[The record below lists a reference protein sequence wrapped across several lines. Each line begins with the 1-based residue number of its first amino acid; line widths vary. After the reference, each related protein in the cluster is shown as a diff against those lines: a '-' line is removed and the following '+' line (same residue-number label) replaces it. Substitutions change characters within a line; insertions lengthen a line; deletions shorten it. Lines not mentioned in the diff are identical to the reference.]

1 MSMQVLDTKN
11 FYDILF
17 DLSNKERQKA
27 DMEKLNADFFK
38 DNFNLIKEEET
49 QLEKLDEDE
58 RRKKELFIHNAR
70 RMLKEIY
77 ERRIKKV
84 TQMALNKSKTGTLLI
99 DTSNMLSD
107 EHELFKEL
115 VEVFDKSRSS
125 KMNLFYKPE
134 TDGELIAQP
143 Q

>member
-49 QLEKLDEDE
+49 QLEKLDEDG